1 MKYRLIKK
9 ILVLLFFF
17 AIPAINAQEEK
28 FIGLFVYNFTKYFDW
43 PESSKSGDFKIQ
55 VLGHESV
62 YNELL
67 RITGGKK
74 IGTQNILVQ
83 QIASASEIDESQIV
97 FIGYWHSRFFP
108 EINTKLLNSPTLLI
122 TEMEGMLDKG
132 SAINFVIRDGTIKF
146 EMKTSNVTSHQIKTD
161 QRIRELAYRVV
172 E

>member
-1 MKYRLIKK
+1 MKYKPIKK
-9 ILVLLFFF
+9 ILVFLFFF
-17 AIPAINAQEEK
+17 AIPVINAQEEK

-62 YNELL
+62 YNELV